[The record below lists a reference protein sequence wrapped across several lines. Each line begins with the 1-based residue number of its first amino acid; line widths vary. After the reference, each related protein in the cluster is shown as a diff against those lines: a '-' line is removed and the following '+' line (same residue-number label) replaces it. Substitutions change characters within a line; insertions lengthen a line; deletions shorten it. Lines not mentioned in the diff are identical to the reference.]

1 MGASTVP
8 GSGVVQITNCTL
20 TGNSARGGA
29 GSSALHSNGG
39 SGYGGALFNL
49 DGAVTL
55 NDDTLA
61 RNTVTGGS
69 SLSGSRGKAA
79 GGAVYNLAFGNQIQ
93 SGGATSATLV
103 LFNNILST
111 TRGGPDLASNAI
123 NGNNPNTAA
132 ITGSSNLVQTRNLTN
147 TSLAIGVITV
157 IADPELGPLQ
167 NNRGPT
173 PTMAILTANSPAH
186 GIGNA
191 GVPSLP
197 STDQRGLPRTVKGRL
212 DLGAFELQ

>member
-1 MGASTVP
+1 
-8 GSGVVQITNCTL
+8 VVLLTNCTL
-20 TGNSARGGA
+20 TGNSAHGGA
-29 GSSALHSNGG
+29 GSGAVGSSGG

-49 DGAVTL
+49 DGGVTL

-61 RNTVTGGS
+61 ANTVSGGSHGTGGS
-69 SLSGSRGKAA
+69 SGQAA

-93 SGGATSATLV
+93 SGAATSATLV
-103 LFNNILST
+103 LFNSILST
-111 TRGGPDLASNAI
+111 TRGGPDLASNAL
-123 NGNNPNTAA
+123 NGNSTNTAA
-132 ITGSSNLVQTRNLTN
+132 ITGSANLVQSRDLTN
-147 TSLAIGVITV
+147 TSLAPGVITV

-167 NNRGPT
+167 NNGGPT

-191 GVPSLP
+191 SVPGLP